1 MHLQDRIP
9 DFDVK
14 IGESVLTVILPL
26 DANQMNESCLWSFRG
41 ICFITPV

>member
-1 MHLQDRIP
+1 MHLQDHIP

-26 DANQMNESCLWSFRG
+26 DANQMNPACDLFEKFASSLQ
-41 ICFITPV
+41 